1 MRDGSVIRAS
11 CQGFELFP
19 ISANVESTAQM
30 VDGGASGGA
39 YGGDAGNY
47 KGVMLCNRPS
57 DSSPAGGPEI
67 KPEMNAPQFRPG
79 GLPAEQI
86 GLNPP
91 RDNRMTN
98 VKLAHDEH
106 DRLVAAR
113 PEGPTNFLSKHR
125 KWLAEIAKKKKAV
138 HAELE
143 ASLAAQATRNKKF
156 VAYSSTL
163 RDAVRGRQA
172 ELAADGLPHAQP
184 DLDRSAAASAS
195 AAPAAAAPAA
205 PVGGDD
211 DAVIPARPPTRR
223 GSSGADAVSSFEALE
238 VEDAEDDAT
247 HATSGTADT
256 GVRAVAPSPRV
267 HPNG

>member
-1 MRDGSVIRAS
+1 MTVCDRREVRHRR
-11 CQGFELFP
+11 LFRFP
-19 ISANVESTAQM
+19 PRITCN
-30 VDGGASGGA
+30 GRRRRLGGA

-163 RDAVRGRQA
+163 RDAVRGRQ
-172 ELAADGLPHAQP
+172 P
-184 DLDRSAAASAS
+184 SS
-195 AAPAAAAPAA
+195 
-205 PVGGDD
+205 
-211 DAVIPARPPTRR
+211 PPTGCRTR
-223 GSSGADAVSSFEALE
+223 G
-238 VEDAEDDAT
+238 
-247 HATSGTADT
+247 
-256 GVRAVAPSPRV
+256 
-267 HPNG
+267 

>member
-1 MRDGSVIRAS
+1 
-11 CQGFELFP
+11 
-19 ISANVESTAQM
+19 M
-30 VDGGASGGA
+30 VDGGATGGA

-67 KPEMNAPQFRPG
+67 KPEMTAPQFRPG

-143 ASLAAQATRNKKF
+143 ASLAAQATHNKKF

-172 ELAADGLPHAQP
+172 ELAADGLP
-184 DLDRSAAASAS
+184 RSPASTAPPPRRAARRPPRRRRRAP
-195 AAPAAAAPAA
+195 AAPAAAPPPPSSAKSTKKSTKPSWAMTET
-205 PVGGDD
+205 
-211 DAVIPARPPTRR
+211 RPTRR
-223 GSSGADAVSSFEALE
+223 WRARRRRSSVLRGGS
-238 VEDAEDDAT
+238 T
-247 HATSGTADT
+247 TKPWTTSRCGRRST
-256 GVRAVAPSPRV
+256 
-267 HPNG
+267 

>member
-1 MRDGSVIRAS
+1 
-11 CQGFELFP
+11 
-19 ISANVESTAQM
+19 M
-30 VDGGASGGA
+30 VDGGATGGA

-184 DLDRSAAASAS
+184 DLDRSAAASAR
-195 AAPAAAAPAA
+195 ARRPPRRRRRRARRAGRARRAAAAV
-205 PVGGDD
+205 VGQVDEEVDEAVVGDD
-211 DAVIPARPPTRR
+211 RGRGRR
-223 GSSGADAVSSFEALE
+223 GDGGRGGGARRYAQGLDYES
-238 VEDAEDDAT
+238 T
-247 HATSGTADT
+247 WTTSRCGRRST
-256 GVRAVAPSPRV
+256 
-267 HPNG
+267 

>member
-1 MRDGSVIRAS
+1 
-11 CQGFELFP
+11 
-19 ISANVESTAQM
+19 M

-106 DRLVAAR
+106 DRLVAC
-113 PEGPTNFLSKHR
+113 L
-125 KWLAEIAKKKKAV
+125 L
-138 HAELE
+138 
-143 ASLAAQATRNKKF
+143 
-156 VAYSSTL
+156 Y
-163 RDAVRGRQA
+163 
-172 ELAADGLPHAQP
+172 
-184 DLDRSAAASAS
+184 
-195 AAPAAAAPAA
+195 
-205 PVGGDD
+205 
-211 DAVIPARPPTRR
+211 
-223 GSSGADAVSSFEALE
+223 
-238 VEDAEDDAT
+238 
-247 HATSGTADT
+247 TS
-256 GVRAVAPSPRV
+256 PSPRD
-267 HPNG
+267 